1 MPDAET
7 LALTRTKAPR
17 GSGKRPGE
25 QTPQTQGIPQREIAE
40 RMTRWVLCASGKGGS
55 GKSTLSRNL
64 AVYAAH
70 SGLRV
75 ATVDFDKQGTLT
87 NWYQRRPDE
96 APQIQHFSVPMAQ
109 AQEGLVE
116 VAAIKN
122 FDLIIM
128 DTPPGIE
135 DHAQSTRLLIKRAN
149 LVLVPTGQGGPD
161 IDSVIEWM
169 TFLKREG
176 AAAAFVLNR
185 TKRSA
190 GSLEKAKLRLVE
202 IGRLCPI
209 DVRDLED
216 IQVTYDSGL
225 GIAEVRGGSGTT
237 DLLGVWRFVC
247 SELGIEG

>member
-1 MPDAET
+1 
-7 LALTRTKAPR
+7 
-17 GSGKRPGE
+17 
-25 QTPQTQGIPQREIAE
+25 
-40 RMTRWVLCASGKGGS
+40 
-55 GKSTLSRNL
+55 
-64 AVYAAH
+64 
-70 SGLRV
+70 
-75 ATVDFDKQGTLT
+75 LT
-87 NWYQRRPDE
+87 NWYQHRPDE

-116 VAAIKN
+116 VAAIKD
-122 FDLIIM
+122 FDLVVM

-135 DHAQSTRLLIKRAN
+135 DHAESTRLLIKRAS

-176 AAAAFVLNR
+176 VAAAFVLNR

-202 IGRLCPI
+202 VGRLCPI

-225 GIAEVRGGSGTT
+225 SIAEVRGGSGTT

-247 SELGIEG
+247 SELGMET